1 MNARSSRLGSLAQYG
16 LVALFFAFLLTPML
30 VIVVFSF
37 DARRFP
43 TIPWGGF
50 SLTWHHAIWTDQMV
64 TTAFLNSLVVGLGTA
79 ILSTV
84 LGFAAAYVDY
94 RYRFF
99 GKGAFVLAVAIP
111 PAVPATVMGVAMLAF
126 LSRVGLSGSPF
137 SIILCHTVIAVSFAM
152 AIIRLRLGEMAED
165 LEAAAR
171 NLGASPLRTLWLVVL
186 PFCRRSLIAAFLLS
200 AAVSFDEFMLA
211 WFVGGVNETI
221 PVRILNQL
229 LGQVNPKINAM
240 GTVVLVVSIALVL
253 LAQRFAG
260 LKLDKDRAP

>member
-1 MNARSSRLGSLAQYG
+1 MSARPSRLGSAIQYG
-16 LVALFFAFLLTPML
+16 LVGLFFAFLITPML

-50 SLTWHHAIWTDQMV
+50 SLEWHHAIWSDPMV
-64 TTAFLNSLVVGLGTA
+64 TAAFLNSLAVSLGTA
-79 ILSTV
+79 TASTL

-94 RYRFF
+94 RYKFF
-99 GKGAFVLAVAIP
+99 GKGAFVLSVAIP

-126 LSRVGLSGSPF
+126 LSRVGLSGSPV
-137 SIILCHTVIAVSFAM
+137 SIVLCHTVIAVSFAM

-165 LEAAAR
+165 LEPAAR
-171 NLGASPLRTLWLVVL
+171 NLGASPLRTLWLVVV
-186 PFCRRSLIAAFLLS
+186 PFCKRSLIAAFLLS

-211 WFVGGVNETI
+211 WFVGGVYETI

-240 GTVVLVVSIALVL
+240 GTVVLVISIVLVL
-253 LAQRFAG
+253 FAQRFAG
-260 LKLDKDRAP
+260 FKLDKDRAP